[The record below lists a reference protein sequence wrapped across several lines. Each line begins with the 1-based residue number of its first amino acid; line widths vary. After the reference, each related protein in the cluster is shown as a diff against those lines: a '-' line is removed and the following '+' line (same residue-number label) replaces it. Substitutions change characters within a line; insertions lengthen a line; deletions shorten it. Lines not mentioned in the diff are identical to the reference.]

1 MILDMQ
7 GSVGTARKPPLS
19 RVVCLQPSGP
29 AAGTCGYVLRSL
41 EDAYPSSLACPAAH
55 LRGCDRANR
64 GACDIIRRARDR
76 CVGHHPAGHQ
86 RDRRGAGPRFVE
98 GHARRSRV
106 VDPRRGADTAGR
118 DRMAL
123 EPGRANHRRLANRVG
138 VARREVEG
146 RYQLV
151 RQTVPAAGD
160 LSRATQPRRQDP
172 AGRAAGT
179 HVRALGTREAA
190 LLRRRP
196 RHRTLLPILAAS
208 KLMKKAQKAN
218 NLRGDGEITDRVA
231 ALAKQHGV
239 AVVKPEATLEIK
251 EPRQAV
257 KAFAASGPDGIA
269 CLGLVLDAVEHELPN
284 FRARANA
291 WATGDIETLRKVPE
305 SAYRETCQSAI
316 TGAGFAKSLGID
328 NLPARVEGAWL
339 AAADTALATNRQS
352 FAVLPMHDLLDP
364 HGYLAALQARGYVV
378 TAPDASLSDD
388 PLSAAGTAP
397 VPASSMH

>member
-1 MILDMQ
+1 MSCDHWRMRIL
-7 GSVGTARKPPLS
+7 PLS
-19 RVVCLQPSGP
+19 LALLLTCAAATAQTAAPATTSAAPATAASVTILQAINVTGVVPGP
-29 AAGTCGYVLRSL
+29 GLWKVTRGDHVLWIL
-41 EDAYPSSLACPAAH
+41 GVVPTL
-55 LRGCDRANR
+55 
-64 GACDIIRRARDR
+64 
-76 CVGHHPAGHQ
+76 PAGI
-86 RDRRGAGPRFVE
+86 E
-98 GHARRSRV
+98 WRSSQ
-106 VDPRRGADTAGR
+106 
-118 DRMAL
+118 
-123 EPGRANHRRLANRVG
+123 
-138 VARREVEG
+138 VA
-146 RYQLV
+146 QTIAAS
-151 RQTVPAAGD
+151 QTVLASPGVKLKVDTNWFGKLFLLPSIYRAQRNPDGKTLQDVLTAPMYARWETAKQHYFGGD
-160 LSRATQPRRQDP
+160 RGIERY
-172 AGRAAGT
+172 
-179 HVRALGTREAA
+179 
-190 LLRRRP
+190 
-196 RHRTLLPILAAS
+196 LPILAAS
-208 KLMKKAQKAN
+208 KLMKKAQKAD

-231 ALAKQHGV
+231 ALAQQHGV

-305 SAYRETCQSAI
+305 SAYRGTCQSAI
-316 TGAGFAKSLGID
+316 TGAGFAKALGID

-339 AAADTALATNRQS
+339 AAADAALATNRQS